1 MSEMPSLQRKRKA
14 YNKKYYEQSKLSVE
28 SQACAS
34 RREYNKEYYVQN
46 AQRLRNK
53 ARVHYQQHCNKK
65 RLLPGPSIMLL
76 LRKRRLVLEPCINIT
91 LVELGLHFVFIMK
104 KILLYTRISSFR
116 KYHVS
121 HKRDLPNSES

>member
-28 SQACAS
+28 NQACAS

-53 ARVHYQQHCNKK
+53 ARVHYQEHCNKK

-91 LVELGLHFVFIMK
+91 LVKLGLHFVFIMK
-104 KILLYTRISSFR
+104 KILL
-116 KYHVS
+116 
-121 HKRDLPNSES
+121 LESVHFGNTMFLTKERFA

>member
-14 YNKKYYEQSKLSVE
+14 YNTKYYEQSKLSVE

-65 RLLPGPSIMLL
+65 RLLPSVMLL

-104 KILLYTRISSFR
+104 KILLCTRISSFR

-121 HKRDLPNSES
+121 HKRGLPNSES